1 MKYIFTL
8 KVSLTILLF
17 SIMIWSCSGPGGRQ
31 NVAENLTTAENQ
43 GETTVSSETG
53 ETGETAEEIVPEE
66 PVIPDW
72 KISDSL
78 VLACGEPINIAGPVN
93 TIAANL
99 ENARLMYGQLPYTD
113 CSGTFHRVL
122 DSLKHYCS
130 DFKYPDKDDYR
141 DSRDLGRWYYEQG
154 EYIRIKDALAMS
166 SYIKP
171 GVVMFYGPRQA
182 NIDTLGVEALFNQGG
197 INHVGVVVAVEK
209 DDKGVVTNYSLFH
222 GQRPGKI
229 ASTTNYHN
237 RKPSRDTYPPYGNGT
252 EQLVGMAPILP
263 QSVD

>member
-1 MKYIFTL
+1 
-8 KVSLTILLF
+8 
-17 SIMIWSCSGPGGRQ
+17 
-31 NVAENLTTAENQ
+31 
-43 GETTVSSETG
+43 
-53 ETGETAEEIVPEE
+53 
-66 PVIPDW
+66 
-72 KISDSL
+72 
-78 VLACGEPINIAGPVN
+78 
-93 TIAANL
+93 
-99 ENARLMYGQLPYTD
+99 
-113 CSGTFHRVL
+113 
-122 DSLKHYCS
+122 
-130 DFKYPDKDDYR
+130 
-141 DSRDLGRWYYEQG
+141 
-154 EYIRIKDALAMS
+154 
-166 SYIKP
+166 
-171 GVVMFYGPRQA
+171 MFYGPRQA